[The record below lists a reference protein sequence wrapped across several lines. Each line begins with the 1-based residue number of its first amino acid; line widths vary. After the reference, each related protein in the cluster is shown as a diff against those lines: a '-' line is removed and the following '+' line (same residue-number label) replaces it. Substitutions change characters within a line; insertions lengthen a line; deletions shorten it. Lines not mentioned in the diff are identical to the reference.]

1 MVEKAQN
8 QFPILSGGEANRH
21 GESFDSVTGQVLCGD
36 LDIRIDRDGQWFYHG
51 TPIGRKALVKLFASV
66 LRRGDDGRYWLET
79 PAEKGE
85 IIVEDAAFMAVAL
98 TVHGSG
104 AAQRLEFR
112 TNTDETVIADGD
124 HPLRIALDSDTQEPS
139 PYVLVRDEAA
149 LKDWIAR
156 AVGAG
161 YVAVDTETTSLDSL
175 TADITLRPWRQEG
188 VRVEGRVRGSLSQAC
203 VVTLEPVA
211 TTVDEEISLRLHP
224 DAVES
229 GPIEVDV
236 DATDPPELLEE
247 DVIDVGAIV
256 LEHFVLGIEPYP
268 RVAGVEFEVPQEE
281 DDEKEPSPF
290 AVLASLKNG

>member
-21 GESFDSVTGQVLCGD
+21 GEFFDPVAGQVLCGD

-98 TVHGSG
+98 TVLGSG

-139 PYVLVRDEAA
+139 PYVLVRDGLEAR
-149 LKDWIAR
+149 LTR
-156 AVGAG
+156 PVF
-161 YVAVDTETTSLDSL
+161 YELVDLGMEL
-175 TADITLRPWRQEG
+175 
-188 VRVEGRVRGSLSQAC
+188 
-203 VVTLEPVA
+203 
-211 TTVDEEISLRLHP
+211 TVDGAQIYGVWSTGHFFRIGPVPEEL
-224 DAVES
+224 
-229 GPIEVDV
+229 
-236 DATDPPELLEE
+236 
-247 DVIDVGAIV
+247 
-256 LEHFVLGIEPYP
+256 
-268 RVAGVEFEVPQEE
+268 QE
-281 DDEKEPSPF
+281 
-290 AVLASLKNG
+290 

>member
-21 GESFDSVTGQVLCGD
+21 GEFFDPVTGQVLCGD

-98 TVHGSG
+98 TVHGSD

-139 PYVLVRDEAA
+139 PYVLVRDGLEAR
-149 LKDWIAR
+149 LTR
-156 AVGAG
+156 PVF
-161 YVAVDTETTSLDSL
+161 YELVDLGMEL
-175 TADITLRPWRQEG
+175 
-188 VRVEGRVRGSLSQAC
+188 
-203 VVTLEPVA
+203 
-211 TTVDEEISLRLHP
+211 TVDGAQIYGVWSTGHFFRIGPVPEEL
-224 DAVES
+224 
-229 GPIEVDV
+229 
-236 DATDPPELLEE
+236 
-247 DVIDVGAIV
+247 
-256 LEHFVLGIEPYP
+256 
-268 RVAGVEFEVPQEE
+268 QE
-281 DDEKEPSPF
+281 
-290 AVLASLKNG
+290 

>member
-139 PYVLVRDEAA
+139 PYVLLRDGLEAR
-149 LKDWIAR
+149 LTR
-156 AVGAG
+156 PVF
-161 YVAVDTETTSLDSL
+161 YELVDLGMEY
-175 TADITLRPWRQEG
+175 
-188 VRVEGRVRGSLSQAC
+188 
-203 VVTLEPVA
+203 
-211 TTVDEEISLRLHP
+211 TVDGAQIYGVWSTGHFFRIGPVPEEL
-224 DAVES
+224 
-229 GPIEVDV
+229 
-236 DATDPPELLEE
+236 
-247 DVIDVGAIV
+247 
-256 LEHFVLGIEPYP
+256 
-268 RVAGVEFEVPQEE
+268 QE
-281 DDEKEPSPF
+281 
-290 AVLASLKNG
+290 